1 MDTKEQIKRGLS
13 IIDVASLYVQLKPSG
28 KNFKALC
35 PFHSEKTPSFSVMPE
50 RNIFHCF
57 GCHKSG
63 DIFTLVQEMENLSFP
78 EAMDFLIERFNLPI
92 ERQRREAGSPRPSL
106 DAYVT
111 ANDSALRH
119 FRANLLDGVEG
130 KHARDY
136 LAKRGITEAT
146 SESFALGYAPSS
158 WDSLLRHLQKD
169 GADLDKAVEIGLLG
183 RGREGRVYDR
193 FRGRIMFPILS
204 ESGKIIA
211 FGGRTLFDDSAKY
224 LNSPESPLFH
234 KSRHLYGFHQARE
247 HIRESGRAILV
258 EGYFDVITLH
268 QFGVRNTVAALGTA
282 LSGEQVH
289 LLNRYTDEIYLFYD
303 GDNAGVHATLRGV
316 ECMLTHN
323 VSPRVMDCG
332 KDKDPDDFVRSKGA
346 RGVEERIATA
356 EDGFRFLLNHFME
369 EMDPRHPEHK
379 RGALDQVLRVV
390 NEISDPIVRQEYR
403 RRTADAF
410 QVDLHHLPQ
419 RHVHSPSVSNR
430 ESRQPLLISP
440 SEKEFLQSLL
450 ASPAILSEIR
460 PLLQDELVNILTCR
474 NLLRQLMQRYNG
486 AAQCFEQMDGIW
498 KDLSGPEAALL
509 QEMLLAAQEIPVDQ
523 EANCRQVHNC
533 FLSFQERLNKARIRE
548 INARIRVAERDNNS
562 AEALRLMQQKS
573 QYLKKKYKVSKEE
586 PFEQKG
592 ARESIR

>member
-1 MDTKEQIKRGLS
+1 MDTKEQIKRSLS

-78 EAMDFLIERFNLPI
+78 EAMDFLIERFNLPV
-92 ERQRREAGSPRPSL
+92 ERHRRESDHARSSL
-106 DAYVT
+106 DAFAT
-111 ANDSALRH
+111 ANESALRH
-119 FRANLLDGVEG
+119 FRANLMDDEG
-130 KHARDY
+130 KHARNY
-136 LAKRGITEAT
+136 LAERGISNTTIEV
-146 SESFALGYAPSS
+146 FALGYAHNN
-158 WDSLLRHLQKD
+158 WDSLLQHLRKD
-169 GADLDKAVEIGLLG
+169 GADLDKAVELGLLG
-183 RGREGRVYDR
+183 RNREGRVYDR
-193 FRGRIMFPILS
+193 FRGRIIFPILS

-211 FGGRTLFDDSAKY
+211 FGGRTLFDDPAKY
-224 LNSPESPLFH
+224 LNSPESPIFH
-234 KSRHLYGFHQARE
+234 KSRHLYGFHQARP
-247 HIRESGRAILV
+247 HIRESGQAILV

-268 QFGVRNTVAALGTA
+268 QFGVRNAVAALGTA

-303 GDNAGVHATLRGV
+303 GDDAGTQATLRGV

-332 KDKDPDDFVRSKGA
+332 KDRDPDDFVRSDGPHGIK
-346 RGVEERIATA
+346 ERIEAA

-379 RGALDQVLRVV
+379 RNALNQVARIV
-390 NEISDPIVRQEYR
+390 NEITDPIVRQEYR

-410 QVDLHHLPQ
+410 QVDLRHLPPE
-419 RHVHSPSVSNR
+419 HAHSPAVSNR

-450 ASPAILSEIR
+450 ASPAIFSEVR
-460 PLLQDELVNILTCR
+460 PLLDDELVNSLTSR
-474 NLLRQLMQRYNG
+474 GLLRQLMQRYSE
-486 AAQCFEQMDGIW
+486 ASRRFEQMDGIW

-509 QEMLLAAQEIPVDQ
+509 QEILLSTRDVPLNHESH
-523 EANCRQVHNC
+523 CRRVENC
-533 FLSFQERLNKARIRE
+533 FLSFQERLNKVRIRE
-548 INARIRVAERDNNS
+548 INSRIRVAERDNNPS
-562 AEALRLMQQKS
+562 EAVRLMQQKS

-586 PFEQKG
+586 PFDQKG